1 MRSWASVPRK
11 AGAGELGGEIGLAA
25 EGAGAD
31 RGPSPQA
38 LLAAV
43 GDLHCGRN
51 SAAALHSLFAELDP
65 RANALLLCGDL
76 TDYGHP
82 DEARVL
88 VKELAT
94 VKVPIVA
101 TLGNHDFESGRQA
114 EVKDVL
120 EEAGVHVLDGD
131 ACEIAGVGFAGVKGF
146 IGGFGRYTL
155 EPWGED
161 AIKHCVQ
168 EATNEALKLG
178 AALAKLRTRR
188 RVALLHYAPIEATV
202 VGEPPALH
210 PFLGSSRLEEP
221 LNRYEV
227 TAVFHGHAHHGSP
240 EGRTAGGA
248 PVYNVAL
255 PLLRAVQPDRGP
267 FKLVELPVLE
277 HAPEGGSQRDAES
290 QPVEGAIRS

>member
-1 MRSWASVPRK
+1 MTLPFNGVSMKGWTAVPRK
-11 AGAGELGGEIGLAA
+11 GSVGELGGEIGPAA
-25 EGAGAD
+25 EGAGPD
-31 RGPSPQA
+31 RGPVPQVI
-38 LLAAV
+38 LAAV

-51 SAAALHSLFAELDP
+51 SAAALHSLFARLDP
-65 RANALLLCGDL
+65 RADALLLCGDL

-94 VKVPIVA
+94 LKLPIVA

-114 EVKDVL
+114 EVKQVL

-155 EPWGED
+155 EPWGEE
-161 AIKHCVQ
+161 AIKGCVQ

-221 LNRYEV
+221 LERYPV
-227 TAVFHGHAHHGSP
+227 DFVLHGHAHRGAP
-240 EGRTAGGA
+240 ESTTEGGT
-248 PVYNVAL
+248 PVYNVSQAV
-255 PLLRAVQPDRGP
+255 LRAAAPDQPPLRFFDIG
-267 FKLVELPVLE
+267 
-277 HAPEGGSQRDAES
+277 
-290 QPVEGAIRS
+290 